1 MKKILLS
8 LGLLSLVATAS
19 VADVKMENLNLGEIQ
34 VGKFYDKTGV
44 SINTMPVVFYDDFS
58 FENTN
63 FLFVGQLHS
72 NIGVQEGGKFMG
84 EIGVTDTLSMFTNTS
99 ITPTFFYGANLKT
112 FVSDKLEVNID
123 EDISTKSD
131 ERYTDITLR
140 IGQMFTFDKFSVI
153 YGLEKGVLTGDV
165 DLEKFAGINVM
176 TGSGAINIELRK
188 TDLGS
193 IDATTATISY
203 STSF

>member
-8 LGLLSLVATAS
+8 LGLLGLVATAS
-19 VADVKMENLNLGEIQ
+19 VADVKMKQLNLAEVQ
-34 VGKFYDKTGV
+34 AGKFYDRTGV
-44 SINTMPVVFYDDFS
+44 SINTLPVAFYDGFKFMD
-58 FENTN
+58 TN
-63 FLFVGQLHS
+63 FLFVGQPHS
-72 NIGVQEGGKFMG
+72 NIGIQEGGHFMG

-99 ITPTFFYGANLKT
+99 ITPTIFYGANLKT

-140 IGQMFTFDKFSVI
+140 VGQMFTFDKFSII
-153 YGLEKGVLTGDV
+153 YGLEKGVLTGDI
-165 DLEKFAGINVM
+165 DLEKFVGIN
-176 TGSGAINIELRK
+176 TFTNSGAINIELRK

>member
-8 LGLLSLVATAS
+8 LGLLGLVATAS
-19 VADVKMENLNLGEIQ
+19 VADIKMEQMNLAEIQ
-34 VGKFYDKTGV
+34 AGKFYDRSGV
-44 SINTMPVVFYDDFS
+44 SINTLAVAFYDDFK
-58 FENTN
+58 FMDTN
-63 FLFVGQLHS
+63 FLFVGQPHS
-72 NIGVQEGGKFMG
+72 NIGIQEGGHFMA
-84 EIGVTDTLSMFTNTS
+84 EVGVTDTLSIRTDS
-99 ITPTFFYGANLKT
+99 VIPTFFYGANLKT

-140 IGQMFTFDKFSVI
+140 VGQMFAFDKFSVI

-176 TGSGAINIELRK
+176 TGSGAINLEVRK
-188 TDLGS
+188 TDLGNV
-193 IDATTATISY
+193 DVTTATVSY
-203 STSF
+203 SMSF